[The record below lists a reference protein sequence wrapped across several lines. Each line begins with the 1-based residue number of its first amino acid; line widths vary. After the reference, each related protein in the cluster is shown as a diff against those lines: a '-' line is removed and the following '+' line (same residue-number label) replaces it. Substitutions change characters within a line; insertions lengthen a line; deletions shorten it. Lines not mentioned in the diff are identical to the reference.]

1 MFSIS
6 QKAWFRLLAIFVLVV
21 SSVGSVASAQQ
32 ADRPWR
38 EVRTIEMAEYGLSNL
53 EGLTFSP
60 DANAFLLWSADGS
73 VAGIGMS
80 EVPVD
85 TQGLVI
91 SADDPQNIAF
101 DGSTDKLFVLGND
114 DTQLDEIPVDG
125 EGLPAP
131 QASSIRKHNLDA
143 VNLQSARGL
152 TFDPETGRMFVL
164 NAEGDQ
170 LVVVE
175 PDESSTFDG
184 DAAVREGRVTRI
196 SLSGLG
202 AADLQSIAFNPQNGN
217 LYFLDAGDQRLYEV
231 TQSGDKLSE
240 FDLSSLQITNP
251 KNIVFAPSGDR
262 TDDPENQSLFLLHE
276 SQITGLVGPASPQTA
291 SADGELVEI
300 SLVAPMALPGGT
312 QIRPASLVR
321 TQDMSNAKWSPSS
334 PDSSGIDYWPQFG
347 GFLVTDSEVDEE
359 GYWVGVNVFG
369 ATTSGT
375 QLSNCTTHT
384 PSGGSSWNNYTNEPT
399 GIGINPN
406 TNRIYITTDGGN
418 GRYFEINIGPDNT
431 YCTADDVVTPINLT
445 TDLEDVAYG
454 NNKLFFAGGIDSQI
468 YYFDLGANQVVGGG
482 DDSAMQNFDTAR
494 WGFNDM
500 EGIGFNTDTGNILI
514 HGYMGSGVGYVAEVS
529 TAGGGTLLWA
539 YDVSFMGNGPRLHSD
554 ITYAPSSQNGALK
567 NVYIVSRGVDNAEN
581 ANENDGKW
589 WEINIGEASTPL
601 TVTGITAA
609 NKVYDGTSAAIINT
623 GSATLNGVTPGD
635 QVTLVTAGASGA
647 FVNATVGNGKTVN
660 ISGLTLSGANAG
672 SYTLI
677 QPTTTASITKAPLTV
692 TADNK
697 SKIAGQPDPAF
708 TFTYSGFVNAETS
721 AVLDTPPA
729 CGVSGPHN
737 TPGTYPIVCSG
748 GVDNN
753 YSFTYVNG
761 TLTVTVNPETA
772 PDLGPDTTGVFR
784 PSNGLL
790 YLKNK
795 NETGFADIGINYG
808 IPGDY
813 PVVGD
818 WDGDGDTTIGVY
830 RNGSFY
836 LRNSNTIGVADVVFP
851 FGAPGDQPVAGDWNG
866 DGVDTIGVYRNG
878 TFFLRNSNGPGAPD
892 FVFVLGNPGDVAIAG
907 DWNGNGV
914 DTAGV
919 FRPSNGAL
927 YLKNTNATGFADI
940 QINYGIPGD
949 KPVTGDWNND
959 GTDTIGI
966 YRNGTFY
973 LRNTNTVGFAD
984 IVFALGN
991 PGDHPIAGN
1000 WDGKP

>member
-1 MFSIS
+1 MFSVF
-6 QKAWFRLLAIFVLVV
+6 QKAWFRLLAIFVLVM
-21 SSVGSVASAQQ
+21 SAVGSVASAQQ

-38 EVRTIEMAEYGLSNL
+38 EVRTIEMADYGLSNL

-73 VAGIGMS
+73 VAGIAMN

-91 SADDPQNIAF
+91 LADDPQNIAF
-101 DGSTDKLFVLGND
+101 NGSTDKLFVLGSD

-125 EGLPAP
+125 QGLPAP
-131 QASSIRKHNLDA
+131 QASSVRKHDLDA

-184 DAAVREGRVTRI
+184 AAAVREGRVTRI
-196 SLSGLG
+196 NLSGLG

-231 TQSGDKLSE
+231 TQSGDKVSE

-251 KNIVFAPSGDR
+251 KNIVFAPSGDQ
-262 TDDPENQSLFLLHE
+262 TDDADNQSLFLLQE
-276 SQITGLVGPASPQTA
+276 SQTTGSVGPSSPQTA
-291 SADGELVEI
+291 SSDGEIVEI

-321 TQDMSNAKWSPSS
+321 IQDMSNGAWTPSS
-334 PDSSGIDYWPQFG
+334 PDSSGIDYWPAAGRFIT
-347 GFLVTDSEVDEE
+347 VDSEVDEMPP
-359 GYWVGVNVFG
+359 YWQGKNVFL
-369 ATTSGT
+369 ATTSGNLT
-375 QLSNCTTHT
+375 STCTTHT
-384 PSGGSSWNNYTNEPT
+384 PSGGASWNNYTNEPT

-431 YCTADDVVTPINLT
+431 YCTADDIVTPINLS

-454 NNKLFFAGGIDSQI
+454 DNQLFFAGGIDSQI
-468 YYFDLGANQVVGGG
+468 YYFDLGANGVIGGG
-482 DDSAMQNFDTAR
+482 DDSAMQNFDTLR
-494 WGFNDM
+494 WGFDDM

-514 HGYMGSGVGYVAEVS
+514 HGYMGGGKSYVAEVS

-539 YDVSFMGNGPRLHSD
+539 YDVSFMGDDPRLHSD
-554 ITYAPSSQNGALK
+554 IAYAPSSSNPSVK
-567 NVYIVSRGVDNAEN
+567 NVYIVSRGVDNGQN
-581 ANENDGKW
+581 SQENDGKW
-589 WEINIGEASTPL
+589 WEISLNTQGGPTLTPSRTPTITNTPTQTLSPTPSRTPTPTKTLTPTKTSTP
-601 TVTGITAA
+601 TKTA
-609 NKVYDGTSAAIINT
+609 
-623 GSATLNGVTPGD
+623 
-635 QVTLVTAGASGA
+635 TAGP
-647 FVNATVGNGKTVN
+647 NAK
-660 ISGLTLSGANAG
+660 
-672 SYTLI
+672 
-677 QPTTTASITKAPLTV
+677 
-692 TADNK
+692 
-697 SKIAGQPDPAF
+697 
-708 TFTYSGFVNAETS
+708 
-721 AVLDTPPA
+721 
-729 CGVSGPHN
+729 
-737 TPGTYPIVCSG
+737 G
-748 GVDNN
+748 G
-753 YSFTYVNG
+753 
-761 TLTVTVNPETA
+761 
-772 PDLGPDTTGVFR
+772 DTTGVFR
-784 PSNGLL
+784 PSNGAL

-795 NETGFADIGINYG
+795 NQSGFADIQINYG
-808 IPGDY
+808 IGGDY

-851 FGAPGDQPVAGDWNG
+851 FGAAGDQPMAGDWNG
-866 DGVDTIGVYRNG
+866 DGVDTIGVYRSSTG

-892 FVFVLGNPGDVAIAG
+892 LIFSLGIAGDVGIAG
-907 DWNGNGV
+907 DWNGDGV

-927 YLKNTNATGFADI
+927 YLKNNNSTGIADI
-940 QINYGIPGD
+940 QINYGIAGD

-959 GTDTIGI
+959 GIDTIGI
-966 YRNGTFY
+966 YRNGTFH
-973 LRNTNTVGFAD
+973 LRNTNTIGFAD
-984 IVFALGN
+984 IVFALGI
-991 PGDHPIAGN
+991 PGDHPISGN